1 MIDSYCEKEETDWFV
16 EINKEASDWL
26 TTINIRLK
34 YTNQE
39 NNISVRIIL
48 SKEQHQEI

>member
-26 TTINIRLK
+26 TISSRLK